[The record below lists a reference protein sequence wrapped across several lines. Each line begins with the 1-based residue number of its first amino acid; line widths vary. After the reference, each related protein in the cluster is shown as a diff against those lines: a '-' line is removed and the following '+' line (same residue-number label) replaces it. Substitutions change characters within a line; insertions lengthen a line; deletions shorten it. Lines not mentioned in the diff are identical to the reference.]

1 MSEAVRIERVGQAL
15 WPEVTGMAAAAGVQM
30 IAAAI
35 DERWE
40 GQERPIAQTV
50 ASAGILGGSA
60 YAISVNAA
68 PEFFRGVLYLGVGM
82 GVINLSRWLI
92 ERAKAQPDRV
102 VGGMDIFALVP
113 RRSGAVNPRKL
124 VRQMASPINIG
135 MPLQLQ
141 AQPVGA
147 LLVPEIPGN
156 GNQAEMVR
164 VAVVRDGD
172 L

>member
-1 MSEAVRIERVGQAL
+1 MAEAVRMERVGQAL
-15 WPEVTGMAAAAGVQM
+15 WPEATGMAAAAGVQM

-40 GQERPIAQTV
+40 AQESPIAQTI
-50 ASAGILGGSA
+50 ATAGVLGGSA

-82 GVINLSRWLI
+82 GIINLSRWLI

-102 VGGMDIFALVP
+102 VGGMDTFALVP
-113 RRSGAVNPRKL
+113 RRLGATAQN
-124 VRQMASPINIG
+124 RQVQADTTFE

-141 AQPVGA
+141 MEAQPVDT
-147 LLVPEIPGN
+147 LLVPAN
-156 GNQAEMVR
+156 GNQPH
-164 VAVVRDGD
+164 AVVRDGD